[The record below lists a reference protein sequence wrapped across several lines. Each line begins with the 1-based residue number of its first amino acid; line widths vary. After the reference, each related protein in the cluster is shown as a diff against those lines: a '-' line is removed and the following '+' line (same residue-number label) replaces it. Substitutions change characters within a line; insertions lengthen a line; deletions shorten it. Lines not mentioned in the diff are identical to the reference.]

1 MKNSVYKRHIGNFS
15 SHWWFQ
21 ARKKILEKV
30 IKKNLKEN
38 LNILD
43 FGAGSGTNIK
53 MLSKYG
59 FVNIYE
65 PHFQT
70 QKYLRIKY
78 KNKKKYKILN
88 KIDNKKFDLIVLADV
103 LEHIK
108 NDKNQIKKL
117 ATNLSKNGHILITV
131 PAYQFLFSSKDSTLK
146 HFRRYNKGT
155 IQKIFSKFSP
165 IRLTYFNFFLF
176 PPIAITIIICKI
188 LDIKF
193 IKTVENA
200 PIKFINRLLF
210 NVFII
215 EKKIINILN
224 FPFGLSILGLFKKK

>member
-1 MKNSVYKRHIGNFS
+1 M
-15 SHWWFQ
+15 
-21 ARKKILEKV
+21 
-30 IKKNLKEN
+30 
-38 LNILD
+38 
-43 FGAGSGTNIK
+43 
-53 MLSKYG
+53 
-59 FVNIYE
+59 
-65 PHFQT
+65 
-70 QKYLRIKY
+70 
-78 KNKKKYKILN
+78 
-88 KIDNKKFDLIVLADV
+88 